1 MDQEEKIEIENEEKT
16 ENLTTSLTPKELNC
30 SLCQDTFRNPKTLPC
45 LHSYCLECL
54 ESLISRNHS
63 NTQLSC
69 PICRTPLQ
77 LQSEELPTLPTDLF
91 LSSALDEYSANAF
104 NFQGDQHKC
113 LDGENEA
120 VSYCLDCGVNFCE
133 TCESSHK
140 NVKISKNHKLIPIE
154 ELKDKN
160 QSYSSLK
167 LICADGKNDATS
179 YCANCETYFCE
190 LCVGS
195 HKKLRMSKNHRVI
208 SISEMKEEEQAHLI
222 AKSNPQNYCQTH
234 QRNKLELF
242 CENCKLPICS
252 TCIDQ
257 HTSHKIQ
264 TIVNIIDNE
273 KKPILDLIEKVDFN
287 SYSLLQKKNE

>member
-1 MDQEEKIEIENEEKT
+1 M
-16 ENLTTSLTPKELNC
+16 SLTPIELEC
-30 SLCQDTFRNPKTLPC
+30 SLCKDTFRNPKTLPC

-54 ESLISRNHS
+54 ESLISKTHS
-63 NTQLSC
+63 NMQLAC

-91 LSSALDEYSANAF
+91 LSSALDEHSSANAF
-104 NFQGDQHKC
+104 NQEKDQHFKC

-133 TCESSHK
+133 TCSSSHK
-140 NVKISKNHKLIPIE
+140 HFKISKNHKLIPIE

-160 QSYSSLK
+160 QPYSNSRM
-167 LICADGKNDATS
+167 ICSDGKNDASS
-179 YCANCETYFCE
+179 YCFDCETYLCE
-190 LCVGS
+190 LCVNS
-195 HKKLRMSKNHRVI
+195 HKKLRMSKNHRIVLLN
-208 SISEMKEEEQAHLI
+208 EMEEEDQVHLI
-222 AKSNPQNYCQTH
+222 AKLNPQNYCQIH
-234 QRNKLELF
+234 QRKELELF
-242 CENCKLPICS
+242 CEDCKLPICS

-273 KKPILDLIEKVDFN
+273 KQPIIDLLNQVYFLFSFFFSIF
-287 SYSLLQKKNE
+287 SFFF